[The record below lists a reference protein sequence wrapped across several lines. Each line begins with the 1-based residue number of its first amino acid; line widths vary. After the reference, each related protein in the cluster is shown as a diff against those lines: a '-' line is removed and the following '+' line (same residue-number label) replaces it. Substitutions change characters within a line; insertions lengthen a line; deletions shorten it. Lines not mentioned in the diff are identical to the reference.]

1 MSNASVHAVMKEKF
15 SVTASQTKSEKRKIL
30 LNASSLLVNAR
41 AKIVLQNTSKKQTS
55 DNNTDEFN

>member
-1 MSNASVHAVMKEKF
+1 MKEKF